1 MTSSSQQ
8 RTIPSV
14 FPAQPRTNLNRDVA
28 IWSTV
33 EPGLGLVAA
42 GGATLR
48 PLFRSFYNLSTNRR
62 STTHPYLPSHP
73 RSKVPS
79 HKSSVSSS
87 NGNQSIMLR
96 NDIVDPMG
104 NVTSIRSP
112 FGDSFEV
119 MGEDGG
125 IKIQRTVEV
134 SRVVDSDGEEDG
146 VSGSGVHWA
155 GRKGIWFSCRG
166 KGRKRYLTSNEPV
179 SL

>member
-14 FPAQPRTNLNRDVA
+14 PAPTSTNLNRDVA

-48 PLFRSFYNLSTNRR
+48 PLFRSFYHLSTNRR

-79 HKSSVSSS
+79 HKPSVSSS

-125 IKIQRTVEV
+125 IKIERTVEV

-146 VSGSGVHWA
+146 VSGSGSPLGWSERDLV
-155 GRKGIWFSCRG
+155 
-166 KGRKRYLTSNEPV
+166 
-179 SL
+179 